1 MWKLVIGFALGFF
14 VATYGVQ
21 NTINK
26 AESLV
31 QDGKE
36 FIEEHSG
43 DVVSQ

>member
-1 MWKLVIGFALGFF
+1 MWKFIIGFALGFL

-26 AESLV
+26 AETLV
-31 QDGKE
+31 KDGKE
-36 FIEEHSG
+36 FIEEHSD